1 MYLCDVN
8 FLDIIILIPLAYA
21 AWIGF
26 KKGFII
32 EVFTLLA
39 LVVGLYAG
47 IHFSEYVSNAMRK
60 TFSWESQYLP
70 TISFTLTFLGVGAM
84 VYFAGKALEKI
95 VKFAMLSP
103 LNKIGGIVFALLKGS
118 YIVSI
123 VLLLLSSYDKSN
135 KFIPLQTKNDS
146 MLYNPMLKLSKTTI
160 PGFKGSSFFQE
171 SDSSNVTLTVEQV
184 IRAKEIADSLGID
197 ANDLVELNE
206 VYQKYENKHE
216 N

>member
-1 MYLCDVN
+1 VN

-39 LVVGLYAG
+39 LLVGLYAG
-47 IHFSEYVSNAMRK
+47 IHFSEFVSKGIKN
-60 TFSWESQYLP
+60 TFSWDSTYLP
-70 TISFTLTFLGVGAM
+70 TISFTLTFLAVGAM

-103 LNKIGGIVFALLKGS
+103 LNKIGGVIFALLKGS
-118 YIVSI
+118 YIVS
-123 VLLLLSSYDKSN
+123 VFLLLLSSYDKSN
-135 KFIPLQTKNDS
+135 KFIPLEAKNNS
-146 MLYNPMLKLSKTTI
+146 LLYHPMLKLSASTI

-171 SDSSNVTLTVEQV
+171 SDSSNVTLTVDQV

-197 ANDLVELNE
+197 AKDVIELNE
-206 VYQKYENKHE
+206 IYQEYEVNK
-216 N
+216 

>member
-1 MYLCDVN
+1 M
-8 FLDIIILIPLAYA
+8 IPLAYA

-47 IHFSEYVSNAMRK
+47 IHFSESISSWLKK
-60 TFSWESQYLP
+60 TFSWDSTYLP
-70 TISFTLTFLGVGAM
+70 TVSFTLTFLGVGAM

-95 VKFAMLSP
+95 IKFAMLSP
-103 LNKIGGIVFALLKGS
+103 FNKIAGVIFALLKGS
-118 YIVSI
+118 YIVSV

-135 KFIPLQTKNDS
+135 KFIPLETKNDS
-146 MLYNPMLKLSKTTI
+146 LLYNPLLKLSKTTI

-171 SDSSNVTLTVEQV
+171 SDSSDVTLTVDQV

-197 ANDLVELNE
+197 AEDVVELNE
-206 VYQKYENKHE
+206 IYQKYEINKYK
-216 N
+216 

>member
-1 MYLCDVN
+1 MN

-39 LVVGLYAG
+39 LLVGLYAG
-47 IHFSEYVSNAMRK
+47 IHFSEFVSNAIK
-60 TFSWESQYLP
+60 NTFTWDSSYLP
-70 TISFTLTFLGVGAM
+70 TISFTLTFLAVGAM

-103 LNKIGGIVFALLKGS
+103 LNKIGGVIFALCKGS
-118 YIVSI
+118 YLVSV

-135 KFIPLQTKNDS
+135 KFIPLETKNS
-146 MLYNPMLKLSKTTI
+146 SLLYQPMLKLSKATI
-160 PGFKGSSFFQE
+160 PGFEGSSFFQE
-171 SDSSNVTLTVEQV
+171 SDSSNVTLTVDQV

-197 ANDLVELNE
+197 AKDVIELNE
-206 VYQKYENKHE
+206 IYKEYEVNK
-216 N
+216 

>member
-1 MYLCDVN
+1 MVN
-8 FLDIIILIPLAYA
+8 FLDIIILIPLGYT

-39 LVVGLYAG
+39 LLVGLYAG
-47 IHFSEYVSNAMRK
+47 IHFSEFVSNAIKK
-60 TFSWESQYLP
+60 TFSWDSTYLP
-70 TISFTLTFLGVGAM
+70 TISFTLTFLAVGAM

-103 LNKIGGIVFALLKGS
+103 LNKIGGVIFALLKGS
-118 YIVSI
+118 YIVS
-123 VLLLLSSYDKSN
+123 VFLLLLSSYDKSN
-135 KFIPLQTKNDS
+135 KFIPLEAKNNS
-146 MLYNPMLKLSKTTI
+146 LLYHPMLKLSSSTI

-171 SDSSNVTLTVEQV
+171 SDSSDVTFTVDQV

-197 ANDLVELNE
+197 AKDVVELNE
-206 VYQKYENKHE
+206 IYQEYEVNK
-216 N
+216 